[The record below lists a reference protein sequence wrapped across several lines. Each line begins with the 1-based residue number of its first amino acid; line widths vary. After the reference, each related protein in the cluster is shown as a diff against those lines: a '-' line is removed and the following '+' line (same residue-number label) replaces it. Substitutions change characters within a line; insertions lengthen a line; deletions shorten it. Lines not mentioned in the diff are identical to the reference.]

1 MKRSS
6 LIVLAALLAGCE
18 SRDRLAQPDT
28 ITARPAPA
36 IPEQSAY
43 LSVSDLSPEPGGIIV
58 VAGTV
63 TVGGDLTL
71 GSFRVRLGY
80 DSTKLHF
87 IDELPAGGIMRVV
100 NPKGGDIVVVGAAS
114 GQSMDSTLFAM
125 RLRADDP
132 AGINSLVLRI
142 DELNDGQFKDRKE
155 TIIRASKLVLDS
167 SLAGRSI
174 PTSASG
180 SAAAPGRSA
189 VNTLAR
195 NAGTPMIDSISP
207 RSGQLDTER
216 VTDVILYGRGFAPRG
231 NLVRFGDREIPGL
244 MSERSGTVMRFPA
257 PVLRVH
263 DGPVPVR
270 VVRDGVQSNAVSF
283 LVKGDRR

>member
-1 MKRSS
+1 VKRSS
-6 LIVLAALLAGCE
+6 LLVLVVLLASCE

-28 ITARPAPA
+28 IQARPAPVV
-36 IPEQSAY
+36 PERSAY
-43 LSVSDLSPEPGGIIV
+43 LSVSDLAPEAGGIIV

-63 TVGGDLTL
+63 AVGGDLTL
-71 GSFRVRLGY
+71 GSFRVRIGY

-87 IDELPAGGIMRVV
+87 IDEVPAGGIMRVV
-100 NPKGGDIVVVGAAS
+100 NPKVGDIVVVGAAPE
-114 GQSMDSTLFAM
+114 QSLDSTLFVM
-125 RLRADDP
+125 RFRADDP

-155 TIIRASKLVLDS
+155 AVTRASRLVLDS

-180 SAAAPGRSA
+180 ATAVSGRSA
-189 VNTLAR
+189 ASTLAR
-195 NAGTPMIDSISP
+195 NAGMPTIDSISP
-207 RSGQLDTER
+207 RTGELDNER
-216 VTDVILYGRGFAPRG
+216 VTDVTLYGRGFAPRG

-244 MSERSGTVMRFPA
+244 MSERNGTVIRFPA

-263 DGPVPVR
+263 EGWVPVR
-270 VVRDGVQSNAVSF
+270 VVRDGCRATRCRSW
-283 LVKGDRR
+283 